1 MLQTQRYRTG
11 QRCKHVEVL
20 SAEEFLQKAS
30 RCKTNTVGAPHATL
44 SFPGTSS
51 LFLCGVPIYPP
62 KGIVELPVCK
72 ISIQF
77 PFQHLEL
84 LLGVQKYSW

>member
-1 MLQTQRYRTG
+1 MHFSQNLNRLWMLQTQRYRTG

-62 KGIVELPVCK
+62 KELLNYPYVR
-72 ISIQF
+72 F
-77 PFQHLEL
+77 PFNFH
-84 LLGVQKYSW
+84 SSI